1 MLSAR
6 ESGWILFRLVML
18 TEKLPFTG
26 FPLSSFIE
34 IFYDTFSLFS
44 YFISF
49 INKFATDADDLICTL
64 LAFSG
69 FEILFAISHTA
80 LI

>member
-34 IFYDTFSLFS
+34 IFNDTFLLLSAKTQKG
-44 YFISF
+44 
-49 INKFATDADDLICTL
+49 INIPP
-64 LAFSG
+64 
-69 FEILFAISHTA
+69 EA
-80 LI
+80 L